1 MFSLIPNS
9 QISLDTIELADLSF
23 QKDKIH
29 RFDGQ
34 RWLKDQNESHFIAI
48 SIRKIVFHF
57 FNSDTVRYRLS

>member
-9 QISLDTIELADLSF
+9 QISLNTIELAELRL

-48 SIRKIVFHF
+48 
-57 FNSDTVRYRLS
+57 

>member
-48 SIRKIVFHF
+48 KLRKIAFLSS
-57 FNSDTVRYRLS
+57 NSDTVRYPLS